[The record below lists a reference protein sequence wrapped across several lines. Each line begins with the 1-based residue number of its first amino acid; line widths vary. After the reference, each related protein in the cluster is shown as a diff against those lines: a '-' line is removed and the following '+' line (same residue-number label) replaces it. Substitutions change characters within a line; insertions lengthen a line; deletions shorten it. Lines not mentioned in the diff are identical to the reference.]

1 MILKKYTPI
10 QEGSPD
16 CSHCGG
22 VGFFLTENVVGTSS
36 GVLSIC
42 HCISENCPCNGKPP
56 WRVYDESLGKMV
68 PCVCHNAR
76 MELGHLETIFKKSG
90 IPPKYRYRTLDQADH
105 SAAVGI
111 SFTIAHD
118 WANEL
123 VHRWSDS
130 NIHSQGLYL
139 WGGPGTGKT
148 LLACII
154 LNELIFRYKTNCKYA
169 KINRDFLNTLRETYR
184 KDSETHGMEKTIE
197 TLFAEVEVLVL
208 DDFGV
213 QKESDWSNSKLYD
226 LIDARYEQEKLTIL
240 TSNTSPAEWK
250 DKAEGRIY
258 SRLKEMTQEI
268 HLECAD
274 YRLKLSESG
283 ERK

>member
-56 WRVYDESLGKMV
+56 WRIYDHTLSKMV

-76 MELGHLETIFKKSG
+76 MELGHLESIFRKSG

-105 SAAVGI
+105 GTDVGI

-139 WGGPGTGKT
+139 WGGPGTGKH
-148 LLACII
+148 
-154 LNELIFRYKTNCKYA
+154 Y
-169 KINRDFLNTLRETYR
+169 LR
-184 KDSETHGMEKTIE
+184 
-197 TLFAEVEVLVL
+197 VL
-208 DDFGV
+208 
-213 QKESDWSNSKLYD
+213 Y
-226 LIDARYEQEKLTIL
+226 
-240 TSNTSPAEWK
+240 
-250 DKAEGRIY
+250 
-258 SRLKEMTQEI
+258 
-268 HLECAD
+268 
-274 YRLKLSESG
+274 
-283 ERK
+283 